1 VTSKRAAV
9 DANNR
14 RKTEATGS
22 HRSNGA
28 GTKRPD
34 HYQPAVA
41 TGWYGRDGGGL
52 LGKYDNVRRYWENQA
67 TRYALHDF
75 IGPLVARKRRSLSR
89 IRVLD
94 LGAGSGEGYEILA
107 SLKKPGDTWRSKEI
121 DVMPSDILGF
131 YKGLDISPAM
141 VEQGRRTY
149 DGFPKVHFEA
159 ADLSEGLG
167 PARDD
172 PPYDI
177 YFSSY
182 GSLSHLRDKELERLV
197 TDLCAHLQGSAIFV
211 ADLLGRYSFE
221 WQCYWNRPGVD
232 ESNMRQY
239 SMSYLYPAEML
250 DQIEAERFP
259 MRYWAAEEFDR
270 FLTEAVNRAGA
281 QVAKRQFRDRSVLV
295 GRHMSTGEF
304 NPQAQPIRDAVNRLH
319 EINHRTDLSSL
330 IFDYTA
336 TAGFEKLN
344 AFFDRF
350 QMAWNAVVYAAI
362 EALDNWDQPDLL
374 RQQPSKEYPKV
385 VRESI
390 RTIRDVVRN
399 LHWFRM
405 GDPRANVVEPQLG
418 YILRNLEM
426 DFQEGI
432 GAAHGLLATYEI
444 QKP

>member
-1 VTSKRAAV
+1 VTSGQSAAQ
-9 DANNR
+9 NKNR
-14 RKTEATGS
+14 LDSSE
-22 HRSNGA
+22 RSNGRNGA
-28 GTKRPD
+28 SAKRAD
-34 HYQPAVA
+34 HYKPAVA
-41 TGWYGRDGGGL
+41 TGFYARDGGGL

-89 IRVLD
+89 VRVLD

-107 SLKKPGDTWRSKEI
+107 SLKKPGDTWSSKEI
-121 DVMPSDILGF
+121 DVMPSDILGY
-131 YKGLDISPAM
+131 YKGIDVSPAM
-141 VEQGRRTY
+141 VEQGQQIY
-149 DGFPKVHFEA
+149 SSFPKVHFA
-159 ADLSEGLG
+159 TGDLADGLR
-167 PARDD
+167 AVRDD
-172 PPYDI
+172 APYDI

-182 GSLSHLRDKELERLV
+182 GSLSHLRDRELERV
-197 TDLCAHLQGSAIFV
+197 ITDVCAHFQGSCIFV

-221 WQCYWNRPGVD
+221 WQCYWNGPGAD

-239 SMSYLYPAEML
+239 SMSYLYPAELL
-250 DQIEAERFP
+250 DQIEVDRFP
-259 MRYWAAEEFDR
+259 MRYWAADEFDR
-270 FLTEAVNRAGA
+270 FLNQILSRAGVRVVKT
-281 QVAKRQFRDRSVLV
+281 QVRDRSVLV
-295 GRHMSTGEF
+295 GRHMSTAEF
-304 NPQAQPIRDAVNRLH
+304 NPHAQPIRDAVNCLH
-319 EINHRTDLSSL
+319 EINHRTDLSAL

-336 TAGFEKLN
+336 APGFDKLN

-362 EALDNWDQPDLL
+362 EALENWNKPELL

-418 YILRNLEM
+418 YILRNLEI
-426 DFQEGI
+426 DFQQGM
-432 GAAHGLLATYEI
+432 GAAHGLLATYELH
-444 QKP
+444 KP

>member
-1 VTSKRAAV
+1 MTRGQTNALTKGPHEYSQRADRRNGAKAKRA
-9 DANNR
+9 
-14 RKTEATGS
+14 
-22 HRSNGA
+22 
-28 GTKRPD
+28 D
-34 HYQPAVA
+34 HYKPAVA
-41 TGWYGRDGGGL
+41 TGFYGRDGGGL

-89 IRVLD
+89 IGVLD

-107 SLKKPGDTWRSKEI
+107 SLKKPSDTWTSKEL
-121 DVMPSDILGF
+121 DVMPSDILGY
-131 YKGLDISPAM
+131 YKGIDISAAM
-141 VEQGRRTY
+141 VEQGQQIY
-149 DGFPKVHFEA
+149 SSFPKVHFA
-159 ADLSEGLG
+159 QADLADGLH
-167 PARDD
+167 AVADD
-172 PPYDI
+172 APYDI

-182 GSLSHLRDKELERLV
+182 GSLSHLRDQEFERLI
-197 TDLCAHLQGSAIFV
+197 TDLCAHFQGSCIFV

-221 WQCYWNRPGVD
+221 WQCYWHRPGTD

-239 SMSYLYPAEML
+239 SMSYLYPAEL
-250 DQIEAERFP
+250 IDQIDVDRFP

-270 FLTEAVNRAGA
+270 FLTEIVTRAGA
-281 QVAKRQFRDRSVLV
+281 RVVKRQFRDRSVLV

-304 NPQAQPIRDAVNRLH
+304 NPNAQPIRDAVNRLH

-336 TAGFEKLN
+336 VPGFDKLN

-362 EALDNWDQPDLL
+362 EALENWDKPDLL

-418 YILRNLEM
+418 YILRNLEIDLQQGM
-426 DFQEGI
+426 
-432 GAAHGLLATYEI
+432 GAAHGLLATYEL